1 MIQSFIKTITP
12 LMWRGIVFLCIFIGV
27 TGLVGPKVIESDIMF
42 RDGFGHYG
50 GIGKAL
56 IFGLIAFGLLVR
68 HNKTKVTLQ
77 SWSPVLVGWFGAS
90 LLAFVIGWMSLDM
103 LLAGEQ
109 TVAGLVGSHGGLI
122 ISLVLAAVGCV
133 GMHDARVLLQS
144 YKREI
149 LWALGMAVFFY
160 VFLLGVYALWQPLA
174 TIVLFSVDSLL
185 HLTGLPAIILPPHT
199 LMFDKFGITIA
210 EFCSGVESIALFTSL
225 YAVVGLLD
233 WKRLNRRRYFIVFP
247 FALLVL
253 FGFNILRV
261 YGLIMAGY
269 YIDAEI
275 AFSLFHT
282 YAGMVFFIIYSAIFW
297 VIAYKYL
304 VPTPP
309 KTTKHRA
316 KQRHE

>member
-1 MIQSFIKTITP
+1 MIQSLIKTITP
-12 LMWRGIVFLCIFIGV
+12 LMWRGIVFLCIFIGI
-27 TGLVGPKVIESDIMF
+27 TGLAGPKIIASDIMF

-68 HNKTKVTLQ
+68 HNKTEIKLQ
-77 SWSPVLVGWFGAS
+77 PWRPVLLGWFGAS
-90 LLAFVIGWMSLDM
+90 LLAFVIGWMSIDM

-122 ISLVLAAVGCV
+122 ISLVLAVIGCV
-133 GMHDARVLLQS
+133 GLVDARLLLQN
-144 YKREI
+144 YKRELI
-149 LWALGMAVFFY
+149 WALGMTVFFY
-160 VFLLGVYALWQPLA
+160 VFLLAVYSMWQPLA
-174 TIVLFSVDSLL
+174 TVVLFSVDALL
-185 HLTGLPAIILPPHT
+185 NVSGLPAVILPPHT

-233 WKRLNRRRYFIVFP
+233 WKRLNRKRYFIVFP
-247 FALLVL
+247 FALLAL

-269 YIDAEI
+269 YIDADI

-297 VIAYKYL
+297 VIAYKHL
-304 VPTPP
+304 LKTPP
-309 KTTKHRA
+309 RKDKT
-316 KQRHE
+316 

>member
-12 LMWRGIVFLCIFIGV
+12 LMWRGIVFLCIFIGI
-27 TGLVGPKVIESDIMF
+27 TGLVGPKIVASDIMF

-68 HNKTKVTLQ
+68 HNKVEVKLQ
-77 SWSPVLVGWFGAS
+77 SWQPTQFGWFCA
-90 LLAFVIGWMSLDM
+90 AFLCLMIGWSSIDTLV
-103 LLAGEQ
+103 AGEQ
-109 TVAGLVGSHGGLI
+109 QITCLIGAHGGLLL
-122 ISLVLAAVGCV
+122 SLVLAALGCF
-133 GMHDARVLLQS
+133 GLKDAQLLLKS
-144 YKREI
+144 YRREI

-160 VFLLGVYALWQPLA
+160 LFLLAVYALWQPLA
-174 TIVLFSVDSLL
+174 TIVLFSVDGLL
-185 HLTGLPAIILPPHT
+185 SLTGLTAVILPPHT

-247 FALLVL
+247 FALLLL
-253 FGFNILRV
+253 FGLNILRV

-269 YIDAEI
+269 YIDADI

-297 VIAYKYL
+297 VIAYKHL
-304 VPTPP
+304 LKIP
-309 KTTKHRA
+309 A
-316 KQRHE
+316 KKAKS